1 MIIIAQLL
9 LKRETQNYD
18 FFCVLVF
25 CGGELKFF
33 SHATAD
39 VRCDYACMMGL
50 AEGLFCVVCFCL
62 VSKHVFHTT
71 AQLILTTDDTHS
83 IFVVPFSLLTTTRNH
98 VSRLTVKKKNDGQ
111 TKPKT

>member
-18 FFCVLVF
+18 LFCVLVF

-39 VRCDYACMMGL
+39 VRCDY
-50 AEGLFCVVCFCL
+50 
-62 VSKHVFHTT
+62 T
-71 AQLILTTDDTHS
+71 
-83 IFVVPFSLLTTTRNH
+83 
-98 VSRLTVKKKNDGQ
+98 
-111 TKPKT
+111 